1 MKFTPE
7 QLAQLGQLLPT
18 IARTSENLVAN
29 MRPRSSVRMPASTML
44 TPTGRNVQ
52 KLAFARGGFDNSA
65 LTERGIRGIFY
76 DALENQFD
84 ETWASAVGIMIPSDT
99 LVEKH
104 RWLGQTPG
112 MREWVGGLLARG
124 LLDFEIQ
131 IENKDFEA
139 TVEISTHDMELDKT
153 GHVVLRIQDLA
164 TRPNAHWEELL
175 VALIEANPTAYDS
188 QAFFSASHSSGDSG
202 TLSNLLTN
210 ADLPALNVTTA
221 TRPTREEAS
230 DILVQAAAHMFSFKD
245 DKGKK
250 ANQGARSFLVVAPP
264 NMAPGFE
271 QAISQSLYAT
281 GGSNRLGGL
290 GWQFDVVAEPEL
302 SSTTVCYFHR
312 VDAAAS
318 RPYILQSLKEPTL
331 DIIGMDSEH
340 RKKNNSVIYSAK
352 ASRNVG
358 PGEWRQALHLTLS

>member
-1 MKFTPE
+1 MKFTAE
-7 QLAQLGQLLPT
+7 QLARIESLLPAAPPAGPGL
-18 IARTSENLVAN
+18 ARH
-29 MRPRSSVRMPASTML
+29 RPPAPALSVPASPLL
-44 TPTGRNVQ
+44 TPGGGVQ

-76 DALENQFD
+76 DALENAFD
-84 ETWASAVGIMIPSDT
+84 LTWASAVGIMIPSDT

-124 LLDFEIQ
+124 MLDFEIQ

-139 TVEISTHDMELDKT
+139 TVEVSTHDLELDKT
-153 GHVVLRIQDLA
+153 GHIVLRIQEPA
-164 TRPNAHWEELL
+164 ARPNSHWEELL
-175 VALIEANPTAYDS
+175 VSLIESNPTAYDGHS
-188 QAFFSASHSSGDSG
+188 FFSATHSSGDSG
-202 TLSNLLTN
+202 TLSNLLT
-210 ADLPALNVTTA
+210 AGDLPALNVTTA
-221 TRPTREEAS
+221 ARPTREEAA
-230 DILVQAAAHMFSFKD
+230 DILVQAAAHMFSYKD

-250 ANQGARSFLVVAPP
+250 ANQGARSFLVVVPP

-271 QAISQSLYAT
+271 QAISLSLYAT

-302 SSTTVCYFHR
+302 SSATVAYFHR